1 MCIPLSNHA
10 DEMNYS
16 AIVAGIRPHLLSC
29 ALFWVNTVRAQI
41 SNLTFR
47 NHLCFTNGFIL
58 IILPGV
64 RNWIAY
70 IVFPS

>member
-1 MCIPLSNHA
+1 MRIPLSNHA

-16 AIVAGIRPHLLSC
+16 AIVAGVRLRLLSC
-29 ALFWVNTVRAQI
+29 ALVWVNAVRAQI
-41 SNLTFR
+41 SNLSFR